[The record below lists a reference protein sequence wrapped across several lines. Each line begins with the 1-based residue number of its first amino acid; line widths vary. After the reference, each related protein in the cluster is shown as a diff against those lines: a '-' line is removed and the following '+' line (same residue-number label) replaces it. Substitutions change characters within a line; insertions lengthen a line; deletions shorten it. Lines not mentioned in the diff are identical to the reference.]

1 MRQKSFDTG
10 RGNIVYGVSDEPDVA
25 RPWLVFLP
33 GLTADH
39 RLFEGQIEHFESRA
53 NCLVWDA
60 PAHGLSRP
68 FPLDF
73 SLEDMARWLGD
84 VLDAEGATDPLL
96 VGQSLGGY
104 VAQVFDV
111 LFPGRARGI
120 VSVDSAPLGRSYY
133 KSWELACLPFVTR
146 MFRLYPWE
154 TLQKASSEGNAATEA
169 GRAIMVA
176 MMADYSKDEYCL
188 LSTHGFAMLADVVR
202 SDDYAAPAAPLTLI
216 VGERDNTGFIRKYNE
231 LWSQRTGQPIHW
243 IEGAAHNANTDNPQA
258 VNAIIEKVL
267 AVGA

>member
-10 RGNIVYGVSDEPDVA
+10 RGNIVYWVSDEPDVA

-39 RLFEGQIEHFESRA
+39 RLFEGQIEHFESCA

-84 VLDAEGATDPLL
+84 VLDAEGAADPLL

-176 MMADYSKDEYCL
+176 MMADYSKDE
-188 LSTHGFAMLADVVR
+188 
-202 SDDYAAPAAPLTLI
+202 
-216 VGERDNTGFIRKYNE
+216 
-231 LWSQRTGQPIHW
+231 
-243 IEGAAHNANTDNPQA
+243 
-258 VNAIIEKVL
+258 
-267 AVGA
+267 

>member
-10 RGNIVYGVSDEPDVA
+10 RGNIVYWVSDEPDVA

-39 RLFEGQIEHFESRA
+39 RLFEGQIEHFESCA

-84 VLDAEGATDPLL
+84 VLDAEGAADPLL

-176 MMADYSKDEYCL
+176 MMADYSKDEYCHARRCGAQRRL
-188 LSTHGFAMLADVVR
+188 RRAGGSAYPHRGRARQYGFHPQVQRAVV
-202 SDDYAAPAAPLTLI
+202 
-216 VGERDNTGFIRKYNE
+216 
-231 LWSQRTGQPIHW
+231 
-243 IEGAAHNANTDNPQA
+243 AAHRAADPLDRRRRPQCQYRQPA
-258 VNAIIEKVL
+258 GGKCHH
-267 AVGA
+267 

>member
-10 RGNIVYGVSDEPDVA
+10 RGNIVYWVSDEPDVA

-60 PAHGLSRP
+60 PAHGLSR
-68 FPLDF
+68 
-73 SLEDMARWLGD
+73 
-84 VLDAEGATDPLL
+84 PLL

>member
-1 MRQKSFDTG
+1 MRKADFDTG
-10 RGNIVYGVSDEPDVA
+10 RGKIVYWVSDAPDA
-25 RPWLVFLP
+25 TRPWVVFLP
-33 GLTADH
+33 GLTADR
-39 RLFEGQIEHFESRA
+39 RLFAPQIEHFEGRV

-60 PAHGLSRP
+60 PAHGASRP

-73 SLEDMARWLGD
+73 SLEDLARWLG
-84 VLDAEGATDPLL
+84 VIMDAEGVQAPLL